1 MKKLFLIFLII
12 NFFLFGIFS
21 CEEEKEDHI
30 KSVVKNYIEKLG
42 YENRKSIT
50 RDEFRKLFLYIF
62 ENKENDGQDS
72 KEDLDIMFSLT
83 NTLFDFIV
91 KENEQIIE
99 MEKIYDYFETNN
111 IVTALKDLLKQLG
124 MEKLIDNISES
135 FMDTLKNKET
145 INAPLDTNK
154 NKNSDL

>member
-30 KSVVKNYIEKLG
+30 KLVVKNYIEKLG

-145 INAPLDTNK
+145 INDTLDTNK

>member
-145 INAPLDTNK
+145 INDTLDTNK
-154 NKNSDL
+154 NSDL

>member
-1 MKKLFLIFLII
+1 MKKFFLIFLI
-12 NFFLFGIFS
+12 NFFLFEIIL
-21 CEEEKEDHI
+21 CKEEESEEHFKLMVQ
-30 KSVVKNYIEKLG
+30 KYIAKLG

-145 INAPLDTNK
+145 INDTLDTNK

>member
-21 CEEEKEDHI
+21 FEEEKEDHI
-30 KSVVKNYIEKLG
+30 KLVVKNYIEKLG

-135 FMDTLKNKET
+135 FMDTLKNKEA
-145 INAPLDTNK
+145 INDPLDTNK

>member
-145 INAPLDTNK
+145 INDTLDTNK

>member
-21 CEEEKEDHI
+21 YEEEKEDRI
-30 KSVVKNYIEKLG
+30 KLVVKNYIEKLG

-99 MEKIYDYFETNN
+99 MEKIYDFFETNN

-145 INAPLDTNK
+145 INDTLDTNK

>member
-12 NFFLFGIFS
+12 YFFLCIIIS

-30 KSVVKNYIEKLG
+30 KLVVKNYIKKLG

-62 ENKENDGQDS
+62 ENKESDEQDS

-91 KENEQIIE
+91 KKDEQIIE
-99 MEKIYDYFETNN
+99 IEKIYNYFETNN
-111 IVTALKDLLKQLG
+111 IVNALKDLLKQLG

-145 INAPLDTNK
+145 INDTLDTNK

>member
-21 CEEEKEDHI
+21 SEEEKEDHI
-30 KSVVKNYIEKLG
+30 KLVVKNYIEKLG

-145 INAPLDTNK
+145 INDTLDTNK

>member
-12 NFFLFGIFS
+12 YFFLCIIIS

-30 KSVVKNYIEKLG
+30 KLVVKNYIKKLG

-62 ENKENDGQDS
+62 ENKENNEHES

-91 KENEQIIE
+91 NEKEQIIE
-99 MEKIYDYFETNN
+99 MDKIYNYFEPNN
-111 IVTALKDLLKQLG
+111 IVSALKELLKQLG

-135 FMDTLKNKET
+135 FMDSLKNKEQT
-145 INAPLDTNK
+145 TGTFDK
-154 NKNSDL
+154 NKTSDL

>member
-1 MKKLFLIFLII
+1 MKKLYLIFLII
-12 NFFLFGIFS
+12 NFFLYSIIS

-145 INAPLDTNK
+145 INDTLDTNK

>member
-30 KSVVKNYIEKLG
+30 KLVVKNYIEKLG

-135 FMDTLKNKET
+135 FMDTLKNKEA

>member
-30 KSVVKNYIEKLG
+30 KLVVKNYIEKLG

-145 INAPLDTNK
+145 INDTLDINK

>member
-12 NFFLFGIFS
+12 YFFLCVIIS
-21 CEEEKEDHI
+21 CEEENEDHI
-30 KSVVKNYIEKLG
+30 KLVVKNYIKKLG

-62 ENKENDGQDS
+62 ENKESDEQDS

-91 KENEQIIE
+91 KKDEQIIE
-99 MEKIYDYFETNN
+99 IEKIYNYFETNN
-111 IVTALKDLLKQLG
+111 IVNALKDLLKQLG
-124 MEKLIDNISES
+124 MEKLIDNFSES
-135 FMDTLKNKET
+135 FMGTLKNKEP
-145 INAPLDTNK
+145 INDNLDK
-154 NKNSDL
+154 KKNSDL

>member
-21 CEEEKEDHI
+21 CEEEKEDRI
-30 KSVVKNYIEKLG
+30 KLVVKNYIEKLG

-62 ENKENDGQDS
+62 ENKENDEQDS

-145 INAPLDTNK
+145 INDTLDTNK

>member
-30 KSVVKNYIEKLG
+30 KLVVKNYIEKLG

-62 ENKENDGQDS
+62 ENKENDEQDS

-99 MEKIYDYFETNN
+99 MEIIYDYFETNN

-145 INAPLDTNK
+145 INDTLDTNK

>member
-145 INAPLDTNK
+145 INDTLDKNK

>member
-91 KENEQIIE
+91 KDNEQIIE

-145 INAPLDTNK
+145 INDTHDTNK

>member
-30 KSVVKNYIEKLG
+30 KLVVKNYIEKLG

-145 INAPLDTNK
+145 INDTIDTNK

>member
-12 NFFLFGIFS
+12 YFFLCVIIS

-30 KSVVKNYIEKLG
+30 KLVVKNYIEKLG

-62 ENKENDGQDS
+62 ENKESDEQDS

-91 KENEQIIE
+91 KKDEQIIE
-99 MEKIYDYFETNN
+99 IEKIYNYFETNN
-111 IVTALKDLLKQLG
+111 IVNALKDLLKQLG
-124 MEKLIDNISES
+124 MEKLIDNFSES
-135 FMDTLKNKET
+135 FMGTLKNKEP
-145 INAPLDTNK
+145 INDNLDK
-154 NKNSDL
+154 KKNSDL

>member
-1 MKKLFLIFLII
+1 M
-12 NFFLFGIFS
+12 
-21 CEEEKEDHI
+21 
-30 KSVVKNYIEKLG
+30 
-42 YENRKSIT
+42 
-50 RDEFRKLFLYIF
+50 
-62 ENKENDGQDS
+62 
-72 KEDLDIMFSLT
+72 
-83 NTLFDFIV
+83 

-145 INAPLDTNK
+145 INDTLDTNK
-154 NKNSDL
+154 NSDL

>member
-21 CEEEKEDHI
+21 CEEEKEDRI
-30 KSVVKNYIEKLG
+30 KLVVKNYIEKLG

-145 INAPLDTNK
+145 INDTLDTNK

>member
-30 KSVVKNYIEKLG
+30 KLVVKNYIEKLG

-145 INAPLDTNK
+145 INDTLDTNK
-154 NKNSDL
+154 NSDL

>member
-30 KSVVKNYIEKLG
+30 KLVVKNYIEKLG

-62 ENKENDGQDS
+62 ENKENDEQDS

-145 INAPLDTNK
+145 INDTLDTNK

>member
-1 MKKLFLIFLII
+1 MKNLFLIFLIY
-12 NFFLFGIFS
+12 NFFLFKIIT
-21 CEEEKEDHI
+21 CEEEQEDHI
-30 KSVVKNYIEKLG
+30 KLIVRSYIEKLG

-62 ENKENDGQDS
+62 ENKDSDGQDS

-145 INAPLDTNK
+145 INDTLDTNK

>member
-21 CEEEKEDHI
+21 SEEEKEDHI
-30 KSVVKNYIEKLG
+30 KLVVKNYIEKLG

-145 INAPLDTNK
+145 INDTLDTNK
-154 NKNSDL
+154 NSDL

>member
-21 CEEEKEDHI
+21 CEEEKEDRI
-30 KSVVKNYIEKLG
+30 KLVVKNYIEKLG

-145 INAPLDTNK
+145 INDTLDINK

>member
-21 CEEEKEDHI
+21 CEEEKEDRI
-30 KSVVKNYIEKLG
+30 KLVVKNYIEKLG

-145 INAPLDTNK
+145 INDTFDINK

>member
-12 NFFLFGIFS
+12 YFFLCIIIS

-30 KSVVKNYIEKLG
+30 KLVVKNYIKKLG

-62 ENKENDGQDS
+62 ENKESDEQDS

-91 KENEQIIE
+91 KKDEQIIE
-99 MEKIYDYFETNN
+99 IEKIYNYFETNN
-111 IVTALKDLLKQLG
+111 IVNALKDLLKQLG
-124 MEKLIDNISES
+124 MEKLIDNFSES
-135 FMDTLKNKET
+135 FMGTLKNKEP
-145 INAPLDTNK
+145 INDNLDK
-154 NKNSDL
+154 KKNSDL